1 MCACRSL
8 DKNSTCL
15 RSINKI
21 VMKCQSLNLSLLIN
35 SFLCAP
41 VLLSKVMLRKHASR
55 AKSARVSIPAG
66 MVALLLLASGAI
78 AAPPPENPNSN
89 VTAQIPVNA
98 RVVYVNPTLG
108 TDGSSAGSESAPFR
122 TISYAMQQAQPN
134 TVVQLAPGSYTRD
147 TGEVFPIVVR
157 PNVILRGDE
166 STKGQTVL
174 IIGSGTYASP
184 TFAVQNVTIRAE
196 SDSSVRGVTVTN
208 PNSRGTGIW
217 VESTNPSIR
226 NSTLSNSLRDGIFVT
241 GTAVPTIEGN
251 IFTGNQG
258 NGVSV
263 ARTARGEIRGNI
275 FQNTGFGIAIGGDS
289 APRVEGNQVVQNVD
303 GIVVSNNARPVLR
316 NNVIESNTRDGVV
329 AIASAQPDLGNAES
343 PGENLIRNNG
353 RYDLYNATSRNTILA
368 VGNQIDPEQISGSVD
383 FVAATVAGASRFADV
398 TGHWAAAYIEA
409 LADRNVIGGFPDGT
423 YRPNEPVT
431 RAQFAAII
439 NAAFSPTPERPGITF
454 PDVRSDFWGNAAI
467 QSAYRGNFLSGY
479 PDATFQPNQQIP
491 RVQALVSL
499 ATGLKLSTGD
509 TTALTRYQDAAE
521 IPAYATGAIAAAT
534 QQGII
539 VNYPNVQQLN
549 PNQVATRADVA
560 AFIYQALVN
569 AGQAEAI
576 PSPYLVLS
584 SDINPLQ

>member
-1 MCACRSL
+1 ML
-8 DKNSTCL
+8 L
-15 RSINKI
+15 RRHSPHVK
-21 VMKCQSLNLSLLIN
+21 L
-35 SFLCAP
+35 
-41 VLLSKVMLRKHASR
+41 
-55 AKSARVSIPAG
+55 SIPTG
-66 MVALLLLASGAI
+66 MAALLLLASGAI
-78 AAPPPENPNSN
+78 AAPLPASVDAPI
-89 VTAQIPVNA
+89 TAQIPTNA
-98 RVVYVNPTLG
+98 TVVYVNPTLG
-108 TDGSSAGSESAPFR
+108 TDSPSSGRESAPFR

-174 IIGSGTYASP
+174 IIGSGSYASP

-196 SDSSVRGVTVTN
+196 SDSSIRGVTVTN
-208 PNSRGTGIW
+208 PNSRGTAVW

-226 NSTLSNSLRDGIFVT
+226 NSTFSNSLRDGIFVT
-241 GTAVPTIEGN
+241 GTATPTIEGN
-251 IFTGNQG
+251 VFTNNQG

-263 ARTARGEIRGNI
+263 ARTARGEIRGNV
-275 FQNTGFGIAIGGDS
+275 FQSTGFGIAIGDNS
-289 APRVEGNQVVQNVD
+289 APQVEGNQVVQNVD

-329 AIASAQPDLGNAES
+329 AIANAQPDLGNAES

-353 RYDLYNATSRNTILA
+353 RYDLYNATRSNTILA

-383 FVAATVAGASRFADV
+383 FVAATVAGASRFSDV

-409 LADRNVIGGFPDGT
+409 LAERNVIGGFPDGT

-431 RAQFAAII
+431 RAQFAAIV
-439 NAAFSPTPERPGITF
+439 NAAFSPTPERSGVNF

-479 PDATFQPNQQIP
+479 PDATFRPNQQIP

-499 ATGLKLSTGD
+499 SSGLKLPAGD
-509 TTALTRYQDAAE
+509 TTALARYQDAGQ
-521 IPAYATGAIAAAT
+521 IPAYATGAISAAT
-534 QQGII
+534 QRGIV

-584 SDINPLQ
+584 SDTNSLQ

>member
-1 MCACRSL
+1 MS
-8 DKNSTCL
+8 
-15 RSINKI
+15 
-21 VMKCQSLNLSLLIN
+21 QSLSLNQFINL
-35 SFLCAP
+35 FLHTP
-41 VLLSKVMLRKHASR
+41 TLFSKVMLLRRHSPSTKLS
-55 AKSARVSIPAG
+55 VPVG
-66 MVALLLLASGAI
+66 MAALLFLVNGAI
-78 AAPPPENPNSN
+78 AAPPPPASPGST
-89 VTAQIPVNA
+89 VTAQIPANA

-108 TDGSSAGSESAPFR
+108 TDGPSAGSESAPFR
-122 TISYAMQQAQPN
+122 TISYAMQQVQPN
-134 TVVQLAPGSYTRD
+134 TVIQLAPGSYTRD

-174 IIGSGTYASP
+174 IIGSGSYASP
-184 TFAVQNVTIRAE
+184 SFAVQNVTIRAE
-196 SDSSVRGVTVTN
+196 SDSSIRGVTVTN
-208 PNSRGTGIW
+208 PNSRGTAIW

-226 NSTLSNSLRDGIFVT
+226 DSTLSNSLRDGIFVT
-241 GTAVPTIEGN
+241 GTAAPTIEGN
-251 IFTGNQG
+251 VFTGNQG

-263 ARTARGEIRGNI
+263 ARTAQGEIRGNI

-329 AIASAQPDLGNAES
+329 AIANAQPDLGNAES
-343 PGENLIRNNG
+343 SGENLIRNNG
-353 RYDLYNATSRNTILA
+353 RYDLYNATRSNTILA
-368 VGNQIDPEQISGSVD
+368 VGNQIDPAQISGLVD
-383 FVAATVAGASRFADV
+383 FVATTVAGASRFPDV

-409 LADRNVIGGFPDGT
+409 LAERNVIGGFPDGT

-431 RAQFAAII
+431 RAQFAAIV
-439 NAAFSPTPERPGITF
+439 NAAFSPTPERSGITF

-479 PDATFQPNQQIP
+479 PDATFRPNQQIP

-499 ATGLKLSTGD
+499 ASGLKLPAGD
-509 TTALTRYQDAAE
+509 TTALTRYQDAAQ
-521 IPAYATGAIAAAT
+521 IPGYAAGAIAATT
-534 QQGII
+534 QRGIV

-584 SDINPLQ
+584 SSPSPLQ